1 MAVSK
6 IWSLRGGRKMDNK
19 ILIITDGKRNIP
31 YKEVITF
38 YDIDIFNMDKL
49 NFIKE
54 ISHSLVIVDTDSSSK
69 CITIGNIIRLSNMW
83 IPILIVVNAKTSL
96 TEEFQYL
103 NDIKGLGQIKI
114 LRWKGK
120 YPYEIVDNIQSILK
134 PMYFIKPSDIAV
146 VIPIYN
152 EAARINYVYDFIS
165 KIKIMI
171 EKGFTNASIF
181 FLNDGSTDQTE
192 ELVNKLLEHYREN
205 VEWIDDK
212 ASISYYKL
220 DYNTKKAGTYIE
232 ALSYIRA
239 DTIIFVDSDDS
250 FKIDDIALMLNI
262 IKLGYYD
269 IVIGTKDK
277 TADDR
282 NLARRIVSFFKR
294 FVTKPLLPC
303 KIDDSQTGLKI
314 MNWNCAKYILPY
326 LHEDM
331 QLAIDL
337 EMLYIAKKLKFRVF
351 QLPVKCTDRE
361 GSHVNIIKD
370 SLKFIKSIF
379 KIKRLH
385 RNMN

>member
-1 MAVSK
+1 MDSK
-6 IWSLRGGRKMDNK
+6 IF
-19 ILIITDGKRNIP
+19 IITDGKRNIP
-31 YKEVITF
+31 YKDIITF
-38 YDIDIFNMDKL
+38 YDIDTFDLEEL

-54 ISHSLVIVDTDSSSK
+54 LSYSLVIIDANSSLK
-69 CITIGNIIRLSNMW
+69 CISVANIIRLSNMW
-83 IPILIVVNAKTSL
+83 MPILIVVDAKTSL
-96 TEEFQYL
+96 KTELEYL
-103 NDIKGLGQIKI
+103 NNIKGLGQIKL
-114 LRWKGK
+114 LRWKDK
-120 YPYEIVDNIQSILK
+120 YPYEIVDGIQSILK
-134 PMYFIKPSDIAV
+134 PMYFIKASNIAV

-152 EAARINYVYDFIS
+152 EATRINYVYDFIS

-181 FLNDGSTDQTE
+181 FLNDGSTDETE
-192 ELVNKLLEHYREN
+192 ELVNKLLNHYKKN

-220 DYNTKKAGTYIE
+220 SYNTRKAGTYIE
-232 ALSYIRA
+232 ALSHIRA

-250 FKIDDIALMLNI
+250 FKIDDIVLMLNT

-277 TADDR
+277 TAEDR
-282 NLARRIVSFFKR
+282 SVIRKFVSFFKR
-294 FVTKPLLPC
+294 IITKPLLPG

-337 EMLYIAKKLKFRVF
+337 EMLYIAKKLNFRVF
-351 QLPVKCTDRE
+351 QLPVRCTDRE
-361 GSHVNIIKD
+361 GSHVNVVKD

-379 KIKRLH
+379 KIKKLH
-385 RNMN
+385 KNMR